1 VDIESLAR
9 GANRTLPSEARRLRV
24 VLSWRDDGDADVD
37 GSALLLSEARRV
49 RSDADFVFYNQPTSP
64 DGSVNHT
71 GRSRSETSVE
81 ERLSIDLDEVAADVA
96 VIAVAAS
103 REAGTFG
110 DLTDLRLRVLDAAN
124 TVLAVCDVE
133 DASTETALV
142 FTEIYRRGEDWK
154 IRCVGQ
160 GWDTGL
166 SGLAQDFGVTVEEDP
181 DAALTVVPDDETPL
195 DGTSVEETP
204 VEDLVEVVDAEDESS
219 AEDPSVETAGDTPA
233 SGAASTTVVTT
244 VTVSA
249 STDDPTTTA
258 VHADVADVADPTVTP
273 SVPGA
278 SARSGVRTRKVAPPQ
293 AKPPALRLAGADTW
307 QAARLFSV
315 YGVGS
320 AGEQEKRATSALL
333 ATMMAVRGFARG
345 VVSHFGAPGGA
356 VEAYLEVPFELAEAR
371 VYPDGVLR
379 VARAGKTW
387 TGLVEVKTG
396 DGQLRRDQVE
406 NYLDVARAQGFDAVI
421 TISNDIPPAAGEHP
435 VDVDKRKLRKVSLH
449 HLSWAEVLHEAQMAL
464 THRGVADP
472 LQAWILH
479 ELIRY
484 LQHPRSGA
492 SGFDDMGAA
501 WVTVREAVSAGTLRV
516 GDRKVPAVAE
526 AWIRLV
532 RQLRLRLT
540 AELGVTVTH
549 VLPRKVAADPVAR
562 VAATTT
568 RLVTSG
574 ELEATVRIPGAA
586 GPVSVVADLRTSQ
599 IRSSVRVPA
608 PQEGTAQRRV
618 NWLLKQLKDAPDDVL
633 VDVSFSGRSGS
644 TCERLGDVRNAPGTL
659 IPERDVAVAAFTLSR
674 TNPMGTKRSGVKN
687 AFIPSVTDGLET
699 FYSSVVQPLRAWVP
713 PAPKFSDEPEDQ
725 VDEQA
730 PDDAPDTLPA

>member
-1 VDIESLAR
+1 MELESLPR
-9 GANRTLPSEARRLRV
+9 GANRTLPPDARRLRV
-24 VLSWRDDGDADVD
+24 VLSWRDDGDAEVD
-37 GSALLLSEARRV
+37 GSALLLTDARRV
-49 RSDADFVFYNQPTSP
+49 RSDADFVFYNQPTSA
-64 DGSVNHT
+64 DGAVSHS
-71 GRSRSETSVE
+71 GRSRSATSVE
-81 ERLSIDLDEVAADVA
+81 ERLSIDLDEVTADVG

-103 REAGTFG
+103 REDGTFG
-110 DLTDLRLRVLDAAN
+110 DLVDLRLVVLDATN
-124 TVLAVCDVE
+124 DVLAVCDIA
-133 DASTETALV
+133 DASTETAFV
-142 FTEIYRRGEDWK
+142 FAEIYRRGSDWK
-154 IRCVGQ
+154 VRCVAQ

-166 SGLAQDFGVTVEEDP
+166 SGLAQDFGVTVDED
-181 DAALTVVPDDETPL
+181 
-195 DGTSVEETP
+195 
-204 VEDLVEVVDAEDESS
+204 VEDVSPDLGAFDDGLAEGNPGVDELVEVVDDAE
-219 AEDPSVETAGDTPA
+219 
-233 SGAASTTVVTT
+233 SGAASTGQTVDDSETTTTPAATVVASVTVGSNAGEAPVTT
-244 VTVSA
+244 VQIDAQGTQ
-249 STDDPTTTA
+249 
-258 VHADVADVADPTVTP
+258 VT
-273 SVPGA
+273 SGRA
-278 SARSGVRTRKVAPPQ
+278 ARSGVRTRKVAPSQP
-293 AKPPALRLAGADTW
+293 KPPALRLAGADTW

-406 NYLDVARAQGFDAVI
+406 NYLDVARVQGFDAVI

-435 VDVDKRKLRKVSLH
+435 VEVDKRKLRKVSLH
-449 HLSWAEVLHEAQMAL
+449 HLSWAEVVHEAQMTL

-501 WVTVREAVSAGTLRV
+501 WVTVREAVSAGTLRA

-540 AELGVTVTH
+540 AELGVTVAH
-549 VLPRKVAADPVAR
+549 VLPRKVATDPAAR
-562 VAATTT
+562 TAATTT

-574 ELEATVRIPGAA
+574 ELEATVRVPGAA

-608 PQEGTAQRRV
+608 PQEGTPQRRV
-618 NWLLKQLKDAPDDVL
+618 TWLLKQLKDAPDDVL
-633 VDVSFSGRSGS
+633 VDVSFTGRSGS
-644 TCERLGDVRNAPGTL
+644 TCERLGDVRNAPGLL
-659 IPERDVAVAAFTLSR
+659 IPERDVVVAAFTLSR
-674 TNPMGTKRSGVKN
+674 TSPMGTKRSGVKN
-687 AFIPSVTDGLET
+687 AFIPSVTDGLEG
-699 FYSSVVQPLRAWVP
+699 FYAAVVQPLRAWVP
-713 PAPKFSDEPEDQ
+713 PAPKLTDDPDEGSESTDVGDGGPTGTDVE
-725 VDEQA
+725 EEEEA
-730 PDDAPDTLPA
+730 LTH